1 MSRSNSTS
9 GQPAV
14 EAKQVTDL
22 PKPFTSAPPRQ
33 LTLVVDRDRQIDP
46 VPAFAAIGP
55 STDF

>member
-9 GQPAV
+9 GHSNV

-22 PKPFTSAPPRQ
+22 PGPVTSIPPRH
-33 LTLVVDRDRQIDP
+33 LTLVADRDRQIDP
-46 VPAFAAIGP
+46 VPTLAAIGP